1 VSFRLK
7 TAAATLALAMLAG
20 CSLTPAPEVPAP
32 VEAIPPRFAEADS
45 LGYAPVAWWRAFDA
59 PALDRLVDSA
69 LVANLDLAQALAR
82 VEAARAQFGI
92 ARAPLFPSLRGTGS
106 VNYQD
111 QPSDTGFGGA
121 FGGEGGAADTS
132 GGGMMPD
139 TTGGERP
146 SPSNRISFTTYS
158 VALQASYELDL
169 WGRVRNQTR
178 AAGAE
183 LLATAADYR
192 AARLAVIGEVV
203 ASYFALAELDRQL
216 TLAREAAD
224 LLEERLELTIDRY
237 VRGLVSSFEYYQ
249 IEQQYRTVQASVPQ
263 IAAQRADAEARLALV
278 LGRYAGRLDGVL
290 PDSLASDI
298 PLGDVP
304 VYLPPELLFQ
314 RPDVRAAALRLEAAR
329 YRVGA
334 RRAALLPSVSFTG
347 QLGLQAGEPGSL
359 LDLDKWFTNLT
370 ANLTAPI
377 FEGGRLRA
385 QIDAAEAEYV
395 AQAAAFSQLA
405 LEAFGEVE
413 TALFRLDAVRE
424 RYAFLL
430 EQEGAAVSTV
440 ELQIERFQQGVGNY
454 IDFLDARR
462 NLVDVRRTLTSA
474 RRALADAR
482 LGVHRALGGTWVAD
496 EDLPPFPP
504 PALFS
509 DATDEL

>member
-1 VSFRLK
+1 
-7 TAAATLALAMLAG
+7 MLAG

-45 LGYAPVAWWRAFDA
+45 LGYAAVDWWQTFDE
-59 PALDRLVDSA
+59 PALDRLVDTA
-69 LVANLDLAQALAR
+69 LVANLDLAEALAR

-92 ARAPLFPSLRGTGS
+92 ARAPLFPFLNGTGS
-106 VNYQD
+106 ANYQS
-111 QPSDTGFGGA
+111 QPSDTGIGGA
-121 FGGEGGAADTS
+121 FGS
-132 GGGMMPD
+132 GGQMVPD
-139 TTGGERP
+139 TTDGQQPAAPDRV
-146 SPSNRISFTTYS
+146 SFTTYS

-178 AAGAE
+178 AAGTD

-192 AARLAVIGEVV
+192 AARLAVISEVV
-203 ASYFALAELDRQL
+203 ASYFALAELDRQVA
-216 TLAREAAD
+216 LAREAAD

-249 IEQQYRTVQASVPQ
+249 IEQQYRTVQASLPQ

-278 LGRYAGRLDGVL
+278 LGRYAGRIEGVL
-290 PDSLASDI
+290 PDSLALEV

-304 VYLPPELLFQ
+304 VYLPSDLLFQ

-329 YRVGA
+329 YRIGA

-359 LDLDKWFTNLT
+359 LDLNKWFTNLT

-395 AQAAAFSQLA
+395 AQAAAFARLA

-430 EQEGAAVSTV
+430 EQEEAAASAV
-440 ELQIERFQQGVGNY
+440 ELQIQRFQQGVGDY
-454 IDFLDARR
+454 IAFLDARR
-462 NLVDVRRTLTSA
+462 NLVEIRRTLTSA

-496 EDLPPFPP
+496 ENLPPFPP

-509 DATDEL
+509 DVPDEL